1 MSEIKGLK
9 DEIQQLKA
17 EKAKTAVNS
26 ASQEPAEAIE
36 QGKVQATKPKPQKET
51 RKTAISTD
59 IINKA
64 PIPAL
69 ITAEKPTYAGI
80 LRKEPT
86 PQAHRPSNAPWT
98 LVQKKVKPQVQDLA
112 PKRATEPS

>member
-9 DEIQQLKA
+9 NEIQQLKA
-17 EKAKTAVNS
+17 EKAKTAVIS

-64 PIPAL
+64 LIPAPT
-69 ITAEKPTYAGI
+69 TA
-80 LRKEPT
+80 
-86 PQAHRPSNAPWT
+86 
-98 LVQKKVKPQVQDLA
+98 
-112 PKRATEPS
+112 